1 MQTQIE
7 TQHSV
12 NQAEEW
18 VRLCD
23 TLETKKKSPNTAQVT

>member
-7 TQHSV
+7 IQNLV
-12 NQAEEW
+12 NYSEEW

-23 TLETKKKSPNTAQVT
+23 TLETKKSPNTTYVV